1 MADPHRLLLI
11 VNPRAQSVTP
21 DRTQTVAAILGSAFQ
36 LTRAFTQGPGHAT
49 ELAHKAA
56 YGDADVVA
64 VLGGDG
70 TINEA
75 ANALAGTRVPL
86 GILPGGGADV
96 FARSIGIP
104 TDPPAAARLLIER
117 AADSVHARTVPL
129 GRVVGSPEAE
139 GRFFLANYG
148 AGFDAAIVRAVERHP
163 RTKRR
168 FGDWSFV
175 GNGLRQFFL
184 GYDRRRPRLELSW
197 GAGADQRQRDLFLA
211 VVQNTTPYT
220 FLGRRPLRLCPDAT
234 LDDGL
239 DCFAI
244 ATMRTRVVL
253 PLLLQAFRSGVRTSD
268 PRVTSL
274 HDLRRLRI
282 GASVPMPMQVDGE
295 FIGERTELVVES
307 VPEALCVIAPA
318 TGS

>member
-21 DRTQTVAAILGSAFQ
+21 DRTQAVAAILGSAFQ

-104 TDPPAAARLLIER
+104 TDPSAAARLLIER
-117 AADSVHARTVPL
+117 AADTVHARTVPL
-129 GRVVGSPEAE
+129 GRVVGSSE
-139 GRFFLANYG
+139 GDGR
-148 AGFDAAIVRAVERHP
+148 
-163 RTKRR
+163 
-168 FGDWSFV
+168 
-175 GNGLRQFFL
+175 FFL

-274 HDLRRLRI
+274 HDLRRLWI
-282 GASVPMPMQVDGE
+282 GASVPMPIQVDGE
-295 FIGERTELVVES
+295 FIGERTELVLES
-307 VPEALCVIAPA
+307 VAEGICVIAPA
-318 TGS
+318 ASS

>member
-1 MADPHRLLLI
+1 MADPHRLILI

-21 DRTQTVAAILGSAFQ
+21 DRTQEVAEILGGAFQ
-36 LTRAFTQGPGHAT
+36 LTRAFTHGPGHAT

-56 YGDADVVA
+56 YGDAEVVA

-86 GILPGGGADV
+86 GVLPGGGADV

-104 TDPPAAARLLIER
+104 TDPSVAARLLVER
-117 AADSVHARTVPL
+117 AAGILQARTVPL
-129 GRVVGSPEAE
+129 GRVVGSSEGE
-139 GRFFLANYG
+139 GRFFVANCG
-148 AGFDAAIVRAVERHP
+148 VGFDAAIVRAVERHP
-163 RTKRR
+163 RAKRR

-175 GNGLRQFFL
+175 GTGLQQFFF

-211 VVQNTTPYT
+211 ILQNTTPYT

-234 LDDGL
+234 LEGGL
-239 DCFAI
+239 DCFAV
-244 ATMRTRVVL
+244 ATMRTRVIL
-253 PLLLQAFRSGVRTSD
+253 PLLLQTFRSGVRTSD

-295 FIGERTELVVES
+295 FIDERTELVVES
-307 VPEALCVIAPA
+307 VPEGLCVIAPA
-318 TGS
+318 AGS

>member
-1 MADPHRLLLI
+1 M
-11 VNPRAQSVTP
+11 
-21 DRTQTVAAILGSAFQ
+21 VAEILGTAFQ

-49 ELAHKAA
+49 ELAHKGA
-56 YGDADVVA
+56 YGDAEVVA

-104 TDPPAAARLLIER
+104 TDPAAAARLLIER
-117 AADSVHARTVPL
+117 AAGTIQARTVPL
-129 GRVVGSPEAE
+129 GRVVGSSEGE
-139 GRFFLANYG
+139 GRFFIANCG
-148 AGFDAAIVRAVERHP
+148 VGFDAAIVRAVERHP
-163 RTKRR
+163 RAKRR

-175 GNGLRQFFL
+175 ATGLRQFFF
-184 GYDRRRPRLELSW
+184 GYDRRRPRLDLSW

-211 VVQNTTPYT
+211 IAQNTTPYT

-234 LDDGL
+234 LEGGL
-239 DCFAI
+239 DCFAV
-244 ATMRTRVVL
+244 ATMRTRVIL

-274 HDLRRLRI
+274 HDLRRLWI
-282 GASVPMPMQVDGE
+282 GASVPMPIQVDGE
-295 FIGERTELVVES
+295 FIGERTELVLES
-307 VPEALCVIAPA
+307 VAEGICVIAPA
-318 TGS
+318 ASS